1 MNFPFFVAGRYLV
14 SKRKKNFINIISL
27 LSLAGVALST
37 AALIIVLSIF
47 NGLEDL
53 LRSLN
58 NSFDPEIK
66 IEAARGKSFLVTDS
80 LITAIKQV
88 EGVAFVTE
96 VIEDY
101 IYLRYREAN
110 QVVTMKGVSDDFLD
124 QHRIDDKIVAGR
136 LRFKEGDVHYAI
148 IGRGIQYNLS
158 VAVDDNQFA
167 LQAYYINPIKG
178 STPDPSTL
186 YSRKSIFAGA
196 AFSIVQNFDENYI
209 LVPLEFARDLMSMD
223 QKRTALEVKT
233 KAGTDPDRVHKHLKA
248 LLGEGFSV
256 LNHEEQHKDLYR
268 LLKMEKLFTFLA
280 FAVLLGISSINIFFT
295 LMMLAIDKKKDISV
309 LAAMGA
315 TRQLIRK
322 IFLTEG
328 AIIAFL
334 GSFTGLM
341 LGAVFCALQS
351 KYGIISMGMETSVTE
366 GYPVKVLP
374 LDFVNTLVVVSL
386 LTVLISWRPAV
397 LAARFVSVR
406 NL

>member
-1 MNFPFFVAGRYLV
+1 MNFPLFVAGRYLV
-14 SKRKKNFINIISL
+14 SRRKKNFINIISL
-27 LSLAGVALST
+27 LSLAGVAFST

-47 NGLEDL
+47 NGLESL

-66 IEAARGKSFLVTDS
+66 IEAKWGKSFVVTDS
-80 LITAIKQV
+80 LLAAIRQV
-88 EGVAFVTE
+88 EGVEFVTE

-101 IYLRYREAN
+101 VYLRYRDAN
-110 QVVTMKGVSDDFLD
+110 QVVTMKGVSEDFLE
-124 QHRIDDKIVAGR
+124 QHRIDDKIVAGKLR
-136 LRFKEGDVHYAI
+136 LKEQDVNYAI

-158 VAVDDNQFA
+158 VAIDDNQFA
-167 LQAYYINPIKG
+167 LQVYYINNVRTGIV
-178 STPDPSTL
+178 DPSKL

-209 LVPLEFARDLMSMD
+209 VVPLDFARELLNMG
-223 QKRTALEVKT
+223 QRRTALEVKT
-233 KAGTDPDRVHKHLKA
+233 KAGMDEARVHAELKA
-248 LLGEGFSV
+248 RLGEKFSV

-315 TRQLIRK
+315 PRQLIRS

-334 GSFTGLM
+334 GAFAGLV
-341 LGAVFCALQS
+341 LGAVFCWIQS
-351 KYGIISMGMETSVTE
+351 RYGIISMGMETSVTE
-366 GYPVKVLP
+366 GYPVKIIP
-374 LDFVNTLVVVSL
+374 MDFVNTLLVVSM

-397 LAARFVSVR
+397 LASRFASVR